1 MAKGNKRTIYLGL
14 DYTDFTGGVT
24 EVNRKMALLDEEF
37 KLAREQAK
45 NYGTETDELGVKQ
58 DYLGQKIALQAQ
70 KVEAA
75 KKAYEEAA
83 KTQGASSKQIDA
95 LQKSLLKEETALEK
109 LNGQLKETNKET
121 GSFGDEIRGL
131 ASSLGL
137 EVSPALEAFAS
148 KFDGISK
155 EMGNSIIL
163 IGGIVSSLASFTIEA
178 AGTADELLTL
188 SKVTGVSTDELQ
200 KFEYASKFLDVST
213 ESLSDALKEL
223 TNKMYDARNG
233 GAEAQESFRK
243 LHLSI
248 RDGSGGLKDA
258 NEMFYEAIDALGK
271 IKNETERD
279 AVAMK
284 LFGESARNLNPLIEA
299 GSERLKELG
308 IEAENLGAV
317 MGEDSLNKLGRLQDA
332 MDKFEVT
339 SESLKNSLALALLP
353 IITKLFEV
361 IGSIPAPVL
370 QTIATIVTVVA
381 TIVSVVKAIKSM
393 TDTAG
398 TITKFFSGFDTSALK
413 TTAIV
418 LGIVAALIALATVI
432 AVIIGKSG
440 DLERSMSSV
449 ADSVGQVTGSVNQ
462 AQNGVRRTAYHASGT
477 TNFRGGRTWVGEA
490 GPEIVELPYGT
501 KIHSSEESMGGTVN
515 NYNITVNLRELKEF
529 IEMKEYFDRRQ
540 LEERRA

>member
-95 LQKSLLKEETALEK
+95 LQKSLIKEETALEK
-109 LNGQLKETNKET
+109 LNGQLKDTNKET
-121 GSFGDEIRGL
+121 ESFGDEIRGL

-155 EMGNSIIL
+155 EMGNSIVL
-163 IGGIVSSLASFTIEA
+163 IGGIISTLASFSIEA
-178 AGTADELLTL
+178 AGAADELLTL

-258 NEMFYEAIDALGK
+258 NEMFYDAIDALGK

-279 AVAMK
+279 AIAMK

-332 MDKFEVT
+332 MDKFDTT
-339 SESLKNSLALALLP
+339 SDSLKNSLALALLP
-353 IITKLFEV
+353 ILTKMFEV

-370 QTIATIVTVVA
+370 QTIAVIATVVA
-381 TIVSVVKAIKSM
+381 TIVSIVKAIKSM

-440 DLERSMSSV
+440 ELERSMQSV
-449 ADSVGQVTGSVNQ
+449 STSIGQVAGSVNQ
-462 AQNGVRRTAYHASGT
+462 AQNGVYRTASHASGT

-490 GPEIVELPYGT
+490 GPEIVELPPGT
-501 KIHSSEESMGGTVN
+501 RIHSNEESMGGPVN
-515 NYNITVNLRELKEF
+515 NYNITVSLRELKEL